1 MSRQYAIVGLNAL
14 GVAIARELTRSGAEV
29 IAIDMDIE
37 RIERIKNDVALAI
50 RLDATDPH
58 VLTAHGLHQV
68 DEVIITIGDDFEAIV
83 LIAMEFMQL
92 GTQRIMAR
100 AENATQQR
108 ILKAVG
114 VSDIL
119 TPEEEVAKSVSQRL
133 LNPGIVNLMYLAGD
147 HRLVEIRTPERFVG
161 KTLQD
166 LKIRDRFHCHIVAII
181 RLEHKTASGDCESA
195 NLLLPSPDIE
205 LGAEDS
211 LIMFGLAKDIDQ
223 ITT

>member
-50 RLDATDPH
+50 RLDATDPN

-92 GTQRIMAR
+92 GAQRIMAR

-166 LKIRDRFHCHIVAII
+166 LKIRARFHCHIVAVI
-181 RLEHKTASGDCESA
+181 RPEHKTASGDCESA
-195 NLLLPSPDIE
+195 NLLIPSPDIE

-211 LIMFGLAKDIDQ
+211 LIIFGLAKDIDQ